1 MKIEDAKFLIRRM
14 KNISERNY
22 VMDYNYDLVGILS
35 GHDIIRQNATINIL
49 NPEVIE
55 WLNSSK

>member
-1 MKIEDAKFLIRRM
+1 M